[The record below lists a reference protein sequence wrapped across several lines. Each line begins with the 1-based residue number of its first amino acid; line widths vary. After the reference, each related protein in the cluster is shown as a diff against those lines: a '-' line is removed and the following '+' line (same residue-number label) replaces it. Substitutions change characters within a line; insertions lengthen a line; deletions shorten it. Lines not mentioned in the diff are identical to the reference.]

1 MDLFWDC
8 KIRKKKCRVE
18 FVGNFSL
25 LLHPI

>member
-1 MDLFWDC
+1 MDLFWGC

-18 FVGNFSL
+18 FVENFSL